1 MTVIHANDP
10 TTKVLSYLYETRKD
24 VSALINESST
34 NLSLRHSTIA
44 VYAFKS
50 GGWVT
55 KEEKSGKIVANQG
68 I

>member
-44 VYAFKS
+44 VYTF
-50 GGWVT
+50 
-55 KEEKSGKIVANQG
+55 
-68 I
+68 

>member
-1 MTVIHANDP
+1 MLNFLNH
-10 TTKVLSYLYETRKD
+10 YLFIQK
-24 VSALINESST
+24 INC
-34 NLSLRHSTIA
+34 NLR
-44 VYAFKS
+44 FKS